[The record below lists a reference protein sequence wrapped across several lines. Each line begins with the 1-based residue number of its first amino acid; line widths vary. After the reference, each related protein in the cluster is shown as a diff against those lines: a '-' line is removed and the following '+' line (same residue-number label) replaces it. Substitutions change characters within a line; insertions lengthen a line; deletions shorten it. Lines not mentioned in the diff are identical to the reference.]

1 MFWQWTGFAVSLEAH
16 LGMCIIDRQAQ
27 RSVTP
32 AIDTY
37 HWGKNF
43 EYLND
48 HDCIFFFLDQF
59 TSESNSKRFPC
70 SPCFTCEAVTHHW
83 FGHWLTMTRQRCQI
97 VGQITY
103 LNLNSVQST
112 HCQMISNESVIMLFG
127 SMLFSLR
134 NNLVALPPKSC
145 GSLHV
150 LALLGHLFF
159 FISNGIFV
167 WINKAGPPCLATLP
181 SWQSTK

>member
-48 HDCIFFFLDQF
+48 HDCIFFFLDQL

-97 VGQITY
+97 MGQITY

-150 LALLGHLFF
+150 LALLGHL
-159 FISNGIFV
+159 V
-167 WINKAGPPCLATLP
+167 YL
-181 SWQSTK
+181 